1 MFISLFYNKG
11 DTIFIFLYVVR
22 GLDHQVFLEIC
33 KYFGF
38 FICPLK
44 VGRIMLRNMSSVL
57 PSVNIWLHTGV
68 ATCQISFNF
77 TDIFRLVCPNH
88 DTGNGPCSSLNM
100 CILTQLLNFAFFIP
114 KAIFIVFAVRRITIA
129 TVVAP
134 NSCHRDSRHTCGINL
149 PTVKRPFHFGWFCLF
164 VSVLNNICYRQR

>member
-1 MFISLFYNKG
+1 MPYNIHNKGLAHVPYYELHGSFLFLQLNEFIVFLTMQCFFSLFYNKG

-44 VGRIMLRNMSSVL
+44 VGHIMPWNMSSVL

-68 ATCQISFNF
+68 AACWISFNF
-77 TDIFRLVCPNH
+77 TDIIRLVCPIH

-100 CILTQLLNFAFFIP
+100 CILTQLLIFAF
-114 KAIFIVFAVRRITIA
+114 
-129 TVVAP
+129 
-134 NSCHRDSRHTCGINL
+134 CHSQD
-149 PTVKRPFHFGWFCLF
+149 HFF
-164 VSVLNNICYRQR
+164 